1 MYIDKLVNVVNK
13 YNNTYYG
20 TIKRKSIDVKASK
33 YIDFH
38 FEKDDKEPK

>member
-13 YNNTYYG
+13 YNR
-20 TIKRKSIDVKASK
+20 TIKRKSIDVKTSK
-33 YIDFH
+33 YTDFY